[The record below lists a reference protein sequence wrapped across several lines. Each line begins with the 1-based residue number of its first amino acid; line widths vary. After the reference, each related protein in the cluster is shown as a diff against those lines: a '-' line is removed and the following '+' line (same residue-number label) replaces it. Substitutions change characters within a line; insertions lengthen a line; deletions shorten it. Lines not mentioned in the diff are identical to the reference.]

1 MATITLT
8 EFLLRMRR
16 LGNYPSSGSNH
27 PASPISDSFLTDCVN
42 NAISDYCDILDARWQ
57 GYRDTQTTLALV
69 ANTAT
74 KALPTDFRTAQAV
87 DVMDAGYYRPLKRLQ
102 NGRTYPFQTAN
113 GIPIGYMLINTNLEF
128 FPTPDQVYTVRLRYL
143 PQAPVLTSGGGVTSL
158 DVPNRWERYIVQLA
172 LLEVDQQQE
181 RSIQD
186 RLTVIAKLEAA
197 VTAAAGDR
205 NVAEPEYIPVPGD
218 RAGCF
223 LP

>member
-16 LGNYPSSGSNH
+16 LGNYPSSGTNH
-27 PASPISDSFLTDCVN
+27 PASPISDTFLTDCLN
-42 NAISDYCDILDARWQ
+42 NAISDYSDILDARWQ
-57 GYRDTQTTLALV
+57 GYRDTQATLATV

-74 KALPTDFRTAQAV
+74 KALPTDLRTALAV
-87 DVMDAGYYRPLKRLQ
+87 DILEAGYYRPLKRLQ
-102 NGRTYPFQTAN
+102 NGRTYPFQAAA
-113 GIPIGYMLINTNLEF
+113 GIPIGYMLIGANLEF
-128 FPTPDQVYTVRLRYL
+128 FPTPDAVYTVRVRYI
-143 PQAPVLTSGGGVTSL
+143 PQATVLSSGGTTSM
-158 DVPNRWERYIVQLA
+158 DIPNRWERYVVQLA

-186 RLTVIAKLEAA
+186 RLSVIAKLEAA

-218 RAGCF
+218 RAGWF